1 MLYRERPEGMN
12 KSVSGGYVLLD
23 CLSNVMLK
31 NDTLHP
37 SLCVI
42 TVAFVIMPFGRLPG
56 RAGGASQ
63 NGGRWLP
70 MDITWLFD
78 LARSLFGLAG
88 VVSEM
93 LWERRRGM
101 YEYHPRHLASKRS
114 GKAHRKSR

>member
-1 MLYRERPEGMN
+1 MN
-12 KSVSGGYVLLD
+12 KSVSGGYVLLGR
-23 CLSNVMLK
+23 SPNVMLK

-42 TVAFVIMPFGRLPG
+42 TVAFVIMLSGRLPG

-78 LARSLFGLAG
+78 LIRSLFGLTR
-88 VVSEM
+88 VVMEM
-93 LWERRRGM
+93 LWERRRGA
-101 YEYHPRHLASKRS
+101 YEYRPRHLAPKRS

>member
-1 MLYRERPEGMN
+1 MN
-12 KSVSGGYVLLD
+12 KSVSGDYVLLGR
-23 CLSNVMLK
+23 LSNVMLK

-42 TVAFVIMPFGRLPG
+42 TVAFVVMPFGRLPG

-63 NGGRWLP
+63 NGGRWKTR
-70 MDITWLFD
+70 DITWLFD
-78 LARSLFGLAG
+78 LVRSLFGLAR
-88 VVSEM
+88 VVMEM

-101 YEYHPRHLASKRS
+101 YEYHLRHLASKRS

>member
-1 MLYRERPEGMN
+1 MN
-12 KSVSGGYVLLD
+12 KSVSGGGYVLFGR
-23 CLSNVMLK
+23 SPNVMLK

-37 SLCVI
+37 FLCVI
-42 TVAFVIMPFGRLPG
+42 TVAFVIMLSGRLPG

-78 LARSLFGLAG
+78 LIRSLFGLTR
-88 VVSEM
+88 VVMEM
-93 LWERRRGM
+93 LWERRGGT
-101 YEYHPRHLASKRS
+101 YEYRPRHLAPKRS

>member
-1 MLYRERPEGMN
+1 MN

-37 SLCVI
+37 SRCAI

-70 MDITWLFD
+70 MDITWLLD
-78 LARSLFGLAG
+78 LVRSLFGLAR
-88 VVSEM
+88 VVMEM
-93 LWERRRGM
+93 LWERRRGA
-101 YEYHPRHLASKRS
+101 YEYRPRHLAPKRS
-114 GKAHRKSR
+114 GKTHKRSR

>member
-1 MLYRERPEGMN
+1 MN
-12 KSVSGGYVLLD
+12 KSVSGDYVLLG

-56 RAGGASQ
+56 HAGGASQ
-63 NGGRWLP
+63 NGVRWKTR
-70 MDITWLFD
+70 DITWLFD
-78 LARSLFGLAG
+78 LVRSLFGLAR
-88 VVSEM
+88 VVMEM
-93 LWERRRGM
+93 LWERRGGT
-101 YEYHPRHLASKRS
+101 YEYRPRHLAPKRS